1 MKSLKITKYSIKII
15 IELKYSTIISLKC
28 KKKKKNEKMY
38 IQNMLFVYTLGSGTI
53 KDTVA
58 NIVMVFSRD
67 RYINE
72 LN

>member
-1 MKSLKITKYSIKII
+1 MQKRK
-15 IELKYSTIISLKC
+15 
-28 KKKKKNEKMY
+28 EKMY